1 MAKAKTN
8 HKSNRKSKTNR
19 KSRSTYSKLEQQYR
33 KAAKIANEKIKA
45 LEMAGL
51 KEFNMQFSRKWD
63 IMLHDKNIKFVNTAT
78 GRFLSSPS
86 KKFGKWLSASELRSA
101 IGTLTQFNSSR
112 YTTVEYTREYVE
124 ETKAKLGVE
133 DEDLLKSIYKVF
145 REFGFA
151 GRWDSGNV
159 LSDIAEWHDITGR
172 TDMGELLQEFID
184 DYNDNMTADTP
195 PMDTDMLRGH
205 VSDLVAD
212 LYDWE

>member
-1 MAKAKTN
+1 MVHILTQDLNYWDLKRRDIKRGNFTD
-8 HKSNRKSKTNR
+8 
-19 KSRSTYSKLEQQYR
+19 EQKEMIR
-33 KAAKIANEKIKA
+33 KAQAIQKEKY
-45 LEMAGL
+45 
-51 KEFNMQFSRKWD
+51 
-63 IMLHDKNIKFVNTAT
+63 KNIKFVNTNT

-86 KKFGKWLSASELRSA
+86 QKFGKWMSAKELKSA

-112 YTTVEYTREYVE
+112 FTTVEYTREYVE
-124 ETKAKLGVE
+124 ETKAKLGIQ
-133 DEDLLKSIYKVF
+133 DENLLKSVYKVF

-151 GRWDSGNV
+151 GRWDSGNI

-172 TDMGELLQEFID
+172 TDMAELLQEFID
-184 DYNDNMTADTP
+184 DYNDNMTADSP